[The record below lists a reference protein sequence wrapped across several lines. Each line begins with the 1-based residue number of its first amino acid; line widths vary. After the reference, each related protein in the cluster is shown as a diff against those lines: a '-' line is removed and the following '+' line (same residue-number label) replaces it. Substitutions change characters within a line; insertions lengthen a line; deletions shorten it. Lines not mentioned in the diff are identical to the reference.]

1 MGWWSYY
8 VALIGGFNY
17 ISKELGVTR
26 PYQTFYTYNP
36 EKNYL
41 HNQEFMDDMNR
52 LANSTDSWIFSL
64 MPASGS
70 QEPTLPTQFH
80 FTYGAEKG
88 DETYDD
94 PNITLND
101 VKTFDAL
108 YQELAKLLEEKY
120 ELLSDRHRYHAN
132 SAKNYFARHLNT
144 KVNAVAM
151 RIAWSVTCWDMRAI
165 QLAQELAS
173 MINKHINHCDNPEV
187 SQLKVKDIGYNG
199 YANK

>member
-1 MGWWSYY
+1 
-8 VALIGGFNY
+8 
-17 ISKELGVTR
+17 
-26 PYQTFYTYNP
+26 
-36 EKNYL
+36 
-41 HNQEFMDDMNR
+41 MNR

-80 FTYGAEKG
+80 FTYGAKKG